1 MLSLTLAL
9 LLGSVQTP
17 AAGDGILVT
26 GTRYSPA
33 QARARATEFVDRM
46 GIGAGD
52 RPVARWGEAVCP
64 RVQGIEPRLAA
75 HVERR
80 MRATAAAAGIEV
92 APEGCRSNIVVHF
105 TSDAD
110 RVMNNVAARSSGYVD
125 TLSPQD
131 REAMLNG
138 NAPVRWVYGSETRGR
153 HGMRAM
159 TGGDLPSVA
168 IDGGA
173 GGSAL
178 GNIPSVVSYNSSM
191 VSTQAVRLLTS
202 AVVVIDADSSDGR
215 QLDSIAD
222 YASFVAFAEVRL
234 GDPAP
239 RGSILS
245 LFDQDGRADEL
256 TGWDRAFLTALY
268 RIPLDRMGRRHRG
281 LLVRELVQAA
291 SAAGRP

>member
-1 MLSLTLAL
+1 MFSLALAL
-9 LLGSVQTP
+9 LLGSVQP
-17 AAGDGILVT
+17 PSVDEGILVT

-33 QARARATEFVDRM
+33 LARARATEFVDRM

-52 RPVARWGEAVCP
+52 RPVARWGDAVCP
-64 RVQGIEPRLAA
+64 RVQGLEPRLAA

-80 MRATAAAAGIEV
+80 MRTNAAAAGIHV
-92 APEGCRSNIVVHF
+92 APEGCRTNIVVHF
-105 TSDAD
+105 TADAD
-110 RVMNNVAARSSGYVD
+110 RVMNSIAQRSPGHVD

-138 NAPVRWVYGSETRGR
+138 DAPVRWVYASETRGR
-153 HGMRAM
+153 HGMRAI
-159 TGGDLPSVA
+159 TGGDIPTIA
-168 IDGGA
+168 IDGGGA
-173 GGSAL
+173 GSAL
-178 GNIPSVVSYNSSM
+178 GNIPSVVSYNSSI
-191 VSTQAVRLLTS
+191 VSTQAVRMLTS
-202 AVVVIDADSSDGR
+202 AIVVIDAGLGDDR
-215 QLDSIAD
+215 PLDSVAD

-291 SAAGRP
+291 AMAGRP